1 MSNKNDY
8 DDEIDLA
15 EIFHVLWA
23 RKLFIAAFVVGF
35 VIIGFLYA
43 KSQTPIFQSTALVQL
58 EERSSGGDLPAELQA
73 LMGSGSGGRAAT
85 EIEILKS
92 RSVASDAV
100 HALGLHID
108 AAPRALPF
116 LGNIF
121 RHLGVPH
128 FGTSWLK
135 AYSWQSETIEVGV
148 LRVRSEWIGEEIV
161 VVKTD
166 ERSFDVEL
174 PDGSALSGQV
184 GTPVAGGEDFALRVD
199 ALTGPVG
206 REYIVSSRDPVL
218 IATELSEDLG
228 VAEVGRQSSI
238 LRLTY
243 RHPDRAMA
251 SGVLDAVMAAYVR
264 QNIQRGAA
272 SAEKSLQFIQD
283 RLPDAEAQVQAAQ
296 LALNSYQRS
305 VSSVDLTF
313 ETQQVLSSAAKI
325 ETQLNDLKMQQAE
338 LALDVTPNHPSY
350 KRLEENRVILE
361 ERLAAIREE
370 TQGLPEQQLEVF
382 NLNRDLQVAQ
392 EIYQSLL
399 QRRQELQV
407 VRASTIG
414 NIRVIDNALTERF
427 AVAPRTKIIVMLAAV
442 LGLITGVGAI
452 LVPRML
458 RRTVDGVEDLENL
471 GLSVFASV
479 GFSKLADQS
488 SNKNK
493 TMSILAVDR
502 PTDLSVEALR
512 SLRTSMHFGMIDA
525 KSQSLAIT
533 SPAPGVGKTFIC
545 VNLAAV
551 MAQAGTRVVVIDA
564 DLRRGVLRK
573 YFNCPRDT
581 NGLSEVLADDVKL
594 EEVIRKGPIE
604 NLFYV
609 TSGRYPPNPSELL
622 MRPKFEQVIKQ
633 LSEQFDFVIV
643 DAPPILAV
651 TDPVILSKYVGATM
665 IAARHKV
672 TAAPELEAAIR
683 IFEAGGGKFIGAIL
697 NGYKAEASGKGGYY
711 YYYNKRYAYDDKGSK
726 E

>member
-1 MSNKNDY
+1 MANENDF
-8 DDEIDLA
+8 DNEIDLA
-15 EIFHVLWA
+15 NLLHVLWA
-23 RKLFIAAFVVGF
+23 RKFFIAAFAIGF
-35 VIIGFLYA
+35 AILGFLYA
-43 KSQTPIFQSTALVQL
+43 KAQTPIFQATALVQL
-58 EERSSGGDLPAELQA
+58 EERSNGTDLPTELQA
-73 LMGSGSGGRAAT
+73 LIGSGAGGRAVT

-100 HALGLHID
+100 DDLGLYIE
-108 AAPRALPF
+108 AAPRELPYI
-116 LGNIF
+116 GNIF

-128 FGTSWLK
+128 FGTTWLMP
-135 AYSWQSETIEVGV
+135 YSWQSETIEVGV
-148 LRVRSEWIGEEIV
+148 LRVRSQWIDEEIT
-161 VVKTD
+161 VVKTG
-166 ERSFDVEL
+166 ETTFDVEL
-174 PDGSALSGQV
+174 PDGSVVLGEI
-184 GTPVAGGEDFALRVD
+184 GTPVEGDEDFALRVD
-199 ALTGPVG
+199 TLTGPVG

-218 IATELSEDLG
+218 ITTELSSKLS
-228 VAEVGRQSSI
+228 VSEVSRQSSI

-251 SGVLDAVMAAYVR
+251 SNVLDALMAAYVR

-272 SAEKSLQFIQD
+272 SAEKSLEFIKD
-283 RLPDAEAQVQAAQ
+283 RLPDAEAQVHAAQ
-296 LALNSYQRS
+296 MALNSYQRS

-313 ETQQVLSSAAKI
+313 ETQQVLSSAANI
-325 ETQLNDLKMQQAE
+325 EAQLNELQMQQAE

-350 KRLEENRVILE
+350 KRLEENRVILS
-361 ERLAAIREE
+361 ERLAAIRDE

-414 NIRVIDNALTERF
+414 NIRVIDSALTGQF
-427 AVAPRTKIIVMLAAV
+427 AVEPRTKIIFMLAAI
-442 LGLITGVGAI
+442 LGLITGVAAV
-452 LVPRML
+452 LVPSMMRQ
-458 RRTVDGVEDLENL
+458 TVDGVEDLEKL
-471 GLSVFASV
+471 GLPVFASV
-479 GFSKLADQS
+479 GFSNLADKS
-488 SNKNK
+488 ANKNK
-493 TMSILAVDR
+493 KMSILAIDR
-502 PTDLSVEALR
+502 PTDLAVEALR
-512 SLRTSMHFGMIDA
+512 SLRTSLHFGMIDA
-525 KSQSLAIT
+525 KSQSLVIT
-533 SPAPGVGKTFIC
+533 SPAPFVGKSFIA
-545 VNLAAV
+545 VNISAV

-573 YFNCPRDT
+573 YFNCPRNT
-581 NGLSEVLADDVKL
+581 AGLSEVLAEDVKL
-594 EEVIRKGPIE
+594 EDVIRKSPVE

-609 TSGRYPPNPSELL
+609 TSGHYPPNPSELL
-622 MRPKFEQVIKQ
+622 IRPKFEQVIKQ

-683 IFEAGGGKFIGAIL
+683 IFKAGGGKFIGAIL

>member
-1 MSNKNDY
+1 MSNKKDY

-15 EIFHVLWA
+15 ELFHVLWA
-23 RKLFIAAFVVGF
+23 RKVVIAAFVVGF

-58 EERSSGGDLPAELQA
+58 EERSSGGDLPAELQS

-174 PDGSALSGQV
+174 PDGSSLSGQV

-218 IATELSEDLG
+218 IAKGLSEDLG

-313 ETQQVLSSAAKI
+313 ETQQALSSAAKI
-325 ETQLNDLKMQQAE
+325 EAQLNDLKMQQAE

-414 NIRVIDNALTERF
+414 NIRVIDSALTERF

-458 RRTVDGVEDLENL
+458 RQTVDGVEDLENM

-488 SNKNK
+488 ANKNK

-533 SPAPGVGKTFIC
+533 SPAPGVGKSFIS

-594 EEVIRKGPIE
+594 EEVIRKGPVE

-609 TSGRYPPNPSELL
+609 TSGHYPPNPSELL

>member
-1 MSNKNDY
+1 MSNKKDY

-23 RKLFIAAFVVGF
+23 RKLFIAAFMVGF

-58 EERSSGGDLPAELQA
+58 EERSSGGDLPAELQS

-100 HALGLHID
+100 NALGLHID

-161 VVKTD
+161 VVKTN

-174 PDGSALSGQV
+174 PDGSSLSGQV
-184 GTPVAGGEDFALRVD
+184 GTPVAGGNDFALRVD
-199 ALTGPVG
+199 ALTGPAG
-206 REYIVSSRDPVL
+206 REYIVSSRDPVQ
-218 IATELSEDLG
+218 IATELSKDLG

-272 SAEKSLQFIQD
+272 SAEKSLQFIQE

-313 ETQQVLSSAAKI
+313 ETQQVLSSAAEI
-325 ETQLNDLKMQQAE
+325 ETQLNDLRMQQAE

-361 ERLAAIREE
+361 ERLAVIREE

-452 LVPRML
+452 FVPRML

-493 TMSILAVDR
+493 TMPILAVDR
-502 PTDLSVEALR
+502 PADLSVEALR

-525 KSQSLAIT
+525 KSPSLAIT
-533 SPAPGVGKTFIC
+533 SPGRGVGKSFIC

-564 DLRRGVLRK
+564 DLRRGILRK

-581 NGLSEVLADDVKL
+581 DGLSEVLADDVKL
-594 EEVIRKGPIE
+594 EDVIRKGPVE

-609 TSGRYPPNPSELL
+609 TSGHYPPNPSELL
-622 MRPKFEQVIKQ
+622 MRPKVEQVIKQ
-633 LSEQFDFVIV
+633 LCEQYDFVIV

-697 NGYKAEASGKGGYY
+697 NGYEAEASGKGGYY
-711 YYYNKRYAYDDKGSK
+711 YYYNKRYTYDDKGSK

>member
-1 MSNKNDY
+1 VSNKKDY

-23 RKLFIAAFVVGF
+23 RKLFIAAFMVGF
-35 VIIGFLYA
+35 VVIGFLYA

-58 EERSSGGDLPAELQA
+58 EERSSGGGLPAELQA

-148 LRVRSEWIGEEIV
+148 LRVRSEWIGKEIV

-174 PDGSALSGQV
+174 PDGSSLSGQV
-184 GTPVAGGEDFALRVD
+184 GTPVAGGDDFALRVD

-206 REYIVSSRDPVL
+206 REYIASSRDPVL
-218 IATELSEDLG
+218 IATKLSKNLG
-228 VAEVGRQSSI
+228 VAEVGHQSSI

-283 RLPDAEAQVQAAQ
+283 RLPDAEAQVRAAQ

-313 ETQQVLSSAAKI
+313 ETQQVLSSAAEI

-361 ERLAAIREE
+361 ERLAAVREE

-479 GFSKLADQS
+479 GFSKLADLS

-502 PTDLSVEALR
+502 PTDPSVEALR

-533 SPAPGVGKTFIC
+533 SPAPAVGKSFIA

-581 NGLSEVLADDVKL
+581 DGLSEVLADDVKL
-594 EEVIRKGPIE
+594 EDVIRKGPVE

-609 TSGRYPPNPSELL
+609 TSGHYPPNPSELL

-643 DAPPILAV
+643 DAPPTLAV

>member
-1 MSNKNDY
+1 MSNKKDY

-15 EIFHVLWA
+15 ELFHVLWA
-23 RKLFIAAFVVGF
+23 RKVVIAAFVVGF

-58 EERSSGGDLPAELQA
+58 EERSSGGDLPAELQS

-174 PDGSALSGQV
+174 PDGSSLSGQV

-218 IATELSEDLG
+218 IAKGLSEDLG

-272 SAEKSLQFIQD
+272 SAEKSLQFMY
-283 RLPDAEAQVQAAQ
+283 RAVQ
-296 LALNSYQRS
+296 N
-305 VSSVDLTF
+305 
-313 ETQQVLSSAAKI
+313 
-325 ETQLNDLKMQQAE
+325 
-338 LALDVTPNHPSY
+338 
-350 KRLEENRVILE
+350 
-361 ERLAAIREE
+361 
-370 TQGLPEQQLEVF
+370 
-382 NLNRDLQVAQ
+382 
-392 EIYQSLL
+392 
-399 QRRQELQV
+399 
-407 VRASTIG
+407 
-414 NIRVIDNALTERF
+414 
-427 AVAPRTKIIVMLAAV
+427 
-442 LGLITGVGAI
+442 
-452 LVPRML
+452 
-458 RRTVDGVEDLENL
+458 
-471 GLSVFASV
+471 
-479 GFSKLADQS
+479 
-488 SNKNK
+488 
-493 TMSILAVDR
+493 
-502 PTDLSVEALR
+502 
-512 SLRTSMHFGMIDA
+512 
-525 KSQSLAIT
+525 
-533 SPAPGVGKTFIC
+533 
-545 VNLAAV
+545 
-551 MAQAGTRVVVIDA
+551 
-564 DLRRGVLRK
+564 
-573 YFNCPRDT
+573 
-581 NGLSEVLADDVKL
+581 
-594 EEVIRKGPIE
+594 
-604 NLFYV
+604 
-609 TSGRYPPNPSELL
+609 
-622 MRPKFEQVIKQ
+622 
-633 LSEQFDFVIV
+633 
-643 DAPPILAV
+643 
-651 TDPVILSKYVGATM
+651 
-665 IAARHKV
+665 
-672 TAAPELEAAIR
+672 
-683 IFEAGGGKFIGAIL
+683 
-697 NGYKAEASGKGGYY
+697 
-711 YYYNKRYAYDDKGSK
+711 
-726 E
+726 

>member
-1 MSNKNDY
+1 VSNKKDY

-15 EIFHVLWA
+15 ELFHVLWA
-23 RKLFIAAFVVGF
+23 RKVVIAAFVVGF

-58 EERSSGGDLPAELQA
+58 EERSSGGDLPAELQS

-174 PDGSALSGQV
+174 PDGSSLSGQV

-218 IATELSEDLG
+218 IAKGLSEDLG

-325 ETQLNDLKMQQAE
+325 EAQLNDLKMQQAE

-414 NIRVIDNALTERF
+414 NIRVIDSALTERF

-458 RRTVDGVEDLENL
+458 RQTVDGVEDLENM

-488 SNKNK
+488 ANKNK

-533 SPAPGVGKTFIC
+533 SPAPGVGKSFIS

-594 EEVIRKGPIE
+594 EEVIRKGPVE

-609 TSGRYPPNPSELL
+609 TSGHYPPNPSELL

>member
-1 MSNKNDY
+1 MSNKKDY

-15 EIFHVLWA
+15 ELFQVLWA

-43 KSQTPIFQSTALVQL
+43 KSQTQIFQSTALVQL
-58 EERSSGGDLPAELQA
+58 EERSSGADLPAELQV

-116 LGNIF
+116 LGNLF

-135 AYSWQSETIEVGV
+135 AYSWQSETIVVGV
-148 LRVRSEWIGEEIV
+148 LRVRADWIGEEIV
-161 VVKTD
+161 VVKTS
-166 ERSFDVEL
+166 EQSFDVEL
-174 PDGSALSGQV
+174 PDGSPLSGQV
-184 GTPVAGGEDFALRVD
+184 GTPVEGGNDFALRVD
-199 ALTGPVG
+199 ELTGPVG
-206 REYIVSSRDPVL
+206 REYIVSSRNPVL
-218 IATELSEDLG
+218 IATELSKNLG

-243 RHPDRAMA
+243 RHPDSTMA
-251 SGVLDAVMAAYVR
+251 SDVLDAVMGAYVR

-272 SAEKSLQFIQD
+272 SAEKSLQFIHE

-313 ETQQVLSSAAKI
+313 ETQQVLSSAAEI

-361 ERLAAIREE
+361 ERLAAVREE

-525 KSQSLAIT
+525 KSHSLAIT
-533 SPAPGVGKTFIC
+533 SPAPNTGKSFIS

-581 NGLSEVLADDVKL
+581 NGLSEVLADDVML
-594 EEVIRKGPIE
+594 EDVIRKGPIE
-604 NLFYV
+604 NLFYI
-609 TSGRYPPNPSELL
+609 TSGHYPPNPSELL

-672 TAAPELEAAIR
+672 TAAPEIEASIR

>member
-1 MSNKNDY
+1 MANDKEF

-15 EIFHVLWA
+15 ELFHVLWA
-23 RKLFIAAFVVGF
+23 RNLYIAAFTIGF
-35 VIIGFLYA
+35 AIIGFLYA

-58 EERSSGGDLPAELQA
+58 EKRSSGADLPTELQA

-85 EIEILKS
+85 EVEILKS
-92 RSVASDAV
+92 RSVATDAV
-100 HALGLHID
+100 NTLGLHID
-108 AAPRALPF
+108 AAPRELPY

-121 RHLGVPH
+121 RHLGIPH
-128 FGTSWLK
+128 FGTSWLM
-135 AYSWQSETIEVGV
+135 AYSWQDETIEVGV
-148 LRVRSEWIGEEIV
+148 LRVRSQWIGEEIV
-161 VVKTD
+161 VVKTA
-166 ERSFDVEL
+166 ETSFDVNL
-174 PDGSALSGQV
+174 PDGSVISGEI
-184 GTPVAGGEDFALRVD
+184 GTPVEGDDAFALRID
-199 ALTGPVG
+199 AMTGPVG

-218 IATELSEDLG
+218 IATKLSGDLG

-251 SGVLDAVMAAYVR
+251 SDVLDAVMAAYVR

-272 SAEKSLQFIQD
+272 SAEKSLEFIEG

-313 ETQQVLSSAAKI
+313 ETQQVLSSAAEI
-325 ETQLNDLKMQQAE
+325 EAQLNELQMQQAE

-414 NIRVIDNALTERF
+414 NIRVIDSALTDRF
-427 AVAPRTKIIVMLAAV
+427 AVEPRTKVIVMLAAV
-442 LGLITGVGAI
+442 LGLISGVASI

-458 RRTVDGVEDLENL
+458 RRTVDGVEDLEKL

-479 GFSKLADQS
+479 GFSKLAAQTQ
-488 SNKNK
+488 NKSK
-493 TMSILAVDR
+493 SMPILAIER
-502 PTDLSVEALR
+502 PTDLAVEALR
-512 SLRTSMHFGMIDA
+512 SLRTSLHFGMIDA
-525 KSQSLAIT
+525 KSQSLSIT
-533 SPAPGVGKTFIC
+533 SPSPGVGKSFAS
-545 VNLAAV
+545 VNLAAL
-551 MAQAGTRVVVIDA
+551 MAQSGQRVIVIDA

-573 YFNCPRDT
+573 YFNCSRDA
-581 NGLSEVLADDVKL
+581 NGLSDVLADDVKL
-594 EEVIRKGPIE
+594 DEAIRKGPID
-604 NLFYV
+604 NLFYM
-609 TSGRYPPNPSELL
+609 TSGHYPPNPSELL
-622 MRPKFEQVIKQ
+622 MRAEFEDVLKQ
-633 LSEQFDFVIV
+633 LNEQFDFVIV

-665 IAARHKV
+665 IAARHKE
-672 TAAPELEAAIR
+672 TAVPELEAAIR
-683 IFEAGGGKFIGAIL
+683 IFESSGGKFTGAIL
-697 NGYKAEASGKGGYY
+697 NGYKADASGKGGYY
-711 YYYNKRYAYDDKGSK
+711 YYYNKRYAYDDKGNK
-726 E
+726 D

>member
-1 MSNKNDY
+1 MSNKKDY

-23 RKLFIAAFVVGF
+23 RKLFIAAFMVGF

-58 EERSSGGDLPAELQA
+58 EERSSGGDLPAELQS

-100 HALGLHID
+100 NALGLHID

-161 VVKTD
+161 VVKTN

-174 PDGSALSGQV
+174 PDGSSLSGQV

-313 ETQQVLSSAAKI
+313 ETQQVLSSAAEI

-361 ERLAAIREE
+361 ERLATIREE

-622 MRPKFEQVIKQ
+622 MRPKVEQVIKQ

-697 NGYKAEASGKGGYY
+697 NCYKAEASGKGGYY